1 LKNFLKYNWP
11 SILWAAFI
19 LVICLMPG
27 RHVPRVTI
35 PHFDKVV
42 HTSIYLI
49 FAVLTYYGWT
59 RQSGFEGLHQKTLL
73 KIIILLSLYG
83 FTVEILQETLTADRH
98 FELLDELA
106 NATGTVI
113 GAVSGS
119 TVLGYRKQKRTKKL
133 NIVEQ
138 SKNKK

>member
-1 LKNFLKYNWP
+1 MKNFLKYNWP

-27 RHVPRVTI
+27 RHVPRITI

-42 HTSIYLI
+42 HTAIYLI
-49 FAVLTYYGWT
+49 FGALTYYGWT
-59 RQSGFEGLHQKTLL
+59 RQHGFESLHQKTLI

-83 FTVEILQETLTADRH
+83 FTVEILQETLTVDRH

-106 NATGTVI
+106 NATGSVI
-113 GAVSGS
+113 GALTG
-119 TVLGYRKQKRTKKL
+119 RKLTTYIKP
-133 NIVEQ
+133 
-138 SKNKK
+138 

>member
-1 LKNFLKYNWP
+1 MRNFLKYNWP

-27 RHVPRVTI
+27 RHIPKVSI

-42 HTSIYLI
+42 HTSIYMI

-59 RQSGFEGLHQKTLL
+59 TQTGFQTLHRHTLF
-73 KIIILLSLYG
+73 KIIILLSIYG
-83 FTVEILQETLTADRH
+83 LTVEVMQETLTADRH

-106 NATGTVI
+106 NACGSVI
-113 GAVSGS
+113 GAIAGRVFLPRG
-119 TVLGYRKQKRTKKL
+119 KA
-133 NIVEQ
+133 
-138 SKNKK
+138 